1 MGKKDKEEGEV
12 NRRSVV
18 QIHDTLYVSIPKAF
32 VKRLGIQK
40 GDTMVITT
48 GKTMTVTPWSN

>member
-1 MGKKDKEEGEV
+1 MAGKKEEGEV
-12 NRRSVV
+12 SMRTAV

-32 VKRLGIQK
+32 VKRLGIKK

-48 GKTMTVTPWSN
+48 GKTMTVKPWSD